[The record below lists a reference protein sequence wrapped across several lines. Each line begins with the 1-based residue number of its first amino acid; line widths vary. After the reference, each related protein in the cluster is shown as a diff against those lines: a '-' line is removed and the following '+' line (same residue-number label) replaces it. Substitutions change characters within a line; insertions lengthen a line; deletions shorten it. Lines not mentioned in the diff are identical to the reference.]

1 MVHDIWSTNL
11 DGIVLELSGIPNPAA
26 DEVGPFR
33 PHDSQGAQLSRVAH
47 HCHVFPGW
55 CFEVSERNDRFEA
68 QCLPPTQGL
77 FALAGVSLLT

>member
-1 MVHDIWSTNL
+1 VVHDIWSTNL

-47 HCHVFPGW
+47 HCHMFP
-55 CFEVSERNDRFEA
+55 S
-68 QCLPPTQGL
+68 
-77 FALAGVSLLT
+77 